1 MATSAPADGTSCDSG
16 ASRLQVGLLTS
27 PQPPPPEKGALDAL
41 EHVSSPS
48 RGFPTGARP
57 LAGPG
62 MATVVIALVH
72 EGSAAWKVTWGTR
85 RHEFSG

>member
-1 MATSAPADGTSCDSG
+1 MLVATSAPADGTSCDF
-16 ASRLQVGLLTS
+16 RCLQGLLTS

-48 RGFPTGARP
+48 RGSPTGARP